1 MLELWMIK
9 EELIM
14 KMASIFEQTQELPHI
29 PRVVQ
34 ELMQSFQDDDIDV
47 DEISKKVAM
56 DQALTAKVLRL
67 ANSAHYGASRSIANT
82 NDAIVVLGFNTLR
95 TMVLASGVTSSFKSP
110 EGFDMN
116 GFWKQSFAIGAL
128 SKWIANYIPNCEAET
143 AFTCGMLNSI
153 GSLLIRIVLPS
164 EAKSIDEAEILGG
177 KRYSLER
184 GQLGFDG
191 AKVGAELAK
200 RWKFPDEMQAA
211 IRDQNNVDFDQ
222 EYGLYAG
229 ILYIAKYLHH
239 AHKEDWD
246 EARIIDEF
254 PLAAAQVIGMDTE
267 KAYLDVAS
275 TTDLETGLD
284 SLLDD

>member
-1 MLELWMIK
+1 MN
-9 EELIM
+9 
-14 KMASIFEQTQELPHI
+14 MASIFEQTQELPHI

-34 ELMQSFQDDDIDV
+34 ELMQSFKDENIDV
-47 DEISKKVAM
+47 DAISKKVSM

-67 ANSAHYGASRSIANT
+67 ANSAHYGASRSVTNA
-82 NDAIVVLGFNTLR
+82 NDAIVLLGFNTLR

-128 SKWIANYIPNCEAET
+128 SKWIAGYTPKCEAET

-153 GSLLIRIVLPS
+153 GSLLIRIVLP
-164 EAKSIDEAEILGG
+164 EEVKSIDEAEIMGG
-177 KRYSLER
+177 KRHSLER
-184 GQLGFDG
+184 AKLGFDG

-211 IRDQNNVDFDQ
+211 IHDQNNVDFDQ
-222 EYGLYAG
+222 EYGMYAG
-229 ILYIAKYLHH
+229 IIYIAKYLHN
-239 AHKEDWD
+239 AHKEEWS
-246 EARIIDEF
+246 EERIVEEF
-254 PLAAAQVIGMDTE
+254 PLAVAQVIGMDTE
-267 KAYLDVAS
+267 KAYKDIAS

-284 SLLDD
+284 ALLDG

>member
-1 MLELWMIK
+1 MN
-9 EELIM
+9 
-14 KMASIFEQTQELPHI
+14 MASIFEQTQELPHI

-34 ELMQSFQDDDIDV
+34 ELMQSFKDENIDV
-47 DEISKKVAM
+47 DAISKKVSM

-67 ANSAHYGASRSIANT
+67 ANSAHYGASRSVTNA
-82 NDAIVVLGFNTLR
+82 NDAIVLLGFNTLR

-128 SKWIANYIPNCEAET
+128 SKWIAGYTPKCEAET

-153 GSLLIRIVLPS
+153 GSLLIRIVLP
-164 EAKSIDEAEILGG
+164 EEVKSIDEAETMGG
-177 KRYSLER
+177 KRHSLER
-184 GQLGFDG
+184 AKLGFDG

-211 IRDQNNVDFDQ
+211 IHDQNNVDFDQ
-222 EYGLYAG
+222 EYGMYAG
-229 ILYIAKYLHH
+229 IIYIAKYLHN
-239 AHKEDWD
+239 AHKEEWN
-246 EARIIDEF
+246 EERIVEEF
-254 PLAAAQVIGMDTE
+254 PLAVAQVIGMDTE
-267 KAYLDVAS
+267 KAYKDIAS

-284 SLLDD
+284 ALLDG

>member
-1 MLELWMIK
+1 
-9 EELIM
+9 M

>member
-1 MLELWMIK
+1 MN
-9 EELIM
+9 
-14 KMASIFEQTQELPHI
+14 MATIFEQTQQLPHI
-29 PRVVQ
+29 PKVVQ
-34 ELMQSFQDDDIDV
+34 ELMQSFQDEDVDV

-82 NDAIVVLGFNTLR
+82 NDAIVLLGFNTLR
-95 TMVLASGVTSSFKSP
+95 TMVLASGVTSSFKAP

-128 SKWIANYIPNCEAET
+128 SKWIAKYIPAAEEET

-153 GSLLIRIVLPS
+153 GSLLIRIVLPN
-164 EAKSIDEAEILGG
+164 EAQNIDEGEALGG
-177 KRYSLER
+177 KRHSLER

-200 RWKFPDEMQAA
+200 RWKFPEEMLDA
-211 IRDQNNVDFDQ
+211 ISDQNNADFDQ
-222 EYGLYAG
+222 EFGTYAG
-229 ILYIAKYLHH
+229 IIYIAKYLHQ
-239 AHKEDWD
+239 AHKDDWD

-254 PLAAAQVIGMDTE
+254 PLAVAQSIGMDAE
-267 KAYLDVAS
+267 KAYQDVAS
-275 TTDLETGLD
+275 TTDLESGLD
-284 SLLDD
+284 ALLED